1 MNRDEYLKLVEV
13 EDSMW
18 HFRSL
23 HRHVLRELL
32 SAIGPAPAKILDA
45 GCGTG
50 GLMRRLVS
58 KVPAWE
64 WTGLDA
70 QPLACQL
77 ASGRSG
83 GAFVEGS
90 VEALPFADGTF
101 DAVVSAD
108 VLCCVNDDNAAI
120 EEGFR
125 VLRPGGVMI
134 VNVAVYPWLWSYHDE
149 ATQTRRRYRAKEL
162 TGKIRAAGFGAVATR
177 RWNALTLPLLALR
190 RKILPPSQNGSDVRH
205 YPALI
210 NKAMDAF
217 MWMEHAWIG
226 LGRRWSFGSSEMA
239 VAGKPNGRVSAVGA
253 GIHRNGHHHDPILA
267 PMHRVCGK
275 VNPPSA

>member
-1 MNRDEYLKLVEV
+1 MNRDEYIKMVEV

-32 SAIGPAPAKILDA
+32 HALGHGPAKILDA

-50 GLMRRLVS
+50 GLIRRLVS
-58 KVPAWE
+58 EVPAWE

-77 ASGRSG
+77 ASERSG

-90 VEALPFADGTF
+90 VESLPFADGTF

-108 VLCCVNDDNAAI
+108 VLCCVKDDNAALQ
-120 EEGFR
+120 EVFR

-149 ATQTRRRYRAKEL
+149 ATQTQRRYRAKEL
-162 TGKIRAAGFGAVATR
+162 TGKIRAAGFGEVASK

-190 RKILPPSQNGSDVRH
+190 RKILPPDQGGSDVRT
-205 YPALI
+205 YPVLI
-210 NKAMDAF
+210 NKAMGAF
-217 MWMEHAWIG
+217 MWVEHAWIG
-226 LGRRWSFGSSEMA
+226 LGGRWPFGSSEMA
-239 VAGKPNGRVSAVGA
+239 VAGKPDGQATAA
-253 GIHRNGHHHDPILA
+253 GPNVHRNGHHREEVLA
-267 PMHRVCGK
+267 PVHRVCRALDQ
-275 VNPPSA
+275 PPE